1 MAWWALRLAS
11 NPLRVPIPIDGTVL
25 GLTLLTTAVTT
36 LAFGLAPAMRA
47 TARQPSASLG
57 PVSAGSDAVP
67 TQSRMRRVLI
77 VAQVSLSLA
86 LLATAS
92 QLVDTLQSQSFS
104 GGAPPDRILVAQ
116 FDLRPLKRPAADV
129 DDFYRRLLDDV
140 RHLPGVEAA
149 GLSRHSSVWTFGR
162 AANGGS
168 IRVWEPGDR
177 ADDGNDTIGRMIA
190 GDLFQALGLRLAA
203 GRVFKESEAQ
213 EPPRVAIVNQT
224 LAARMKAPALGSV
237 LRVAA
242 SDGDFSA
249 AREVQIV
256 GIVEP
261 AVDAAYAEDVQTAPR
276 VYLPSALEPEPTL
289 ALYIRARAKRY
300 RWRSLCAI
308 WLAASRR
315 PCQSAASS
323 RSRNSS
329 NAPSGPSCGLASR
342 RGPWSRRSSS
352 RHRRRVRRVIIHRG
366 DALPR
371 ACNPYRD
378 WRRPEGDIEP
388 DAS

>member
-1 MAWWALRLAS
+1 MRAQYLALLAAAAGVPIAWWALRLAS

-47 TARQPSASLG
+47 TARQPSAALG

-67 TQSRMRRVLI
+67 RQSRMRRVLI

-104 GGAPPDRILVAQ
+104 GGTPPDRILVAQ
-116 FDLRPLKRPAADV
+116 FDLRPLKRPGADV

-177 ADDGNDTIGRMIA
+177 ADGGNDTIGGMIA
-190 GDLFQALGLRLAA
+190 GDLFQAIGLRLAA
-203 GRVFKESEAQ
+203 GRVFNESETQ

-242 SDGDFSA
+242 SNGDFSA

-261 AVDAAYAEDVQTAPR
+261 AVDAAYAEDHQTAPR

-289 ALYIRARAKRY
+289 ALYTRARANAVSLAQPLRDLVG
-300 RWRSLCAI
+300 RIAPPVPIGRVESFQELIERSLGPQL
-308 WLAASRR
+308 WLAR
-315 PCQSAASS
+315 AA
-323 RSRNSS
+323 
-329 NAPSGPSCGLASR
+329 AVLGLVGLLLATA
-342 RGPWSRRSSS
+342 GVY
-352 RHRRRVRRVIIHRG
+352 RRVVVHRG
-366 DALPR
+366 DALP
-371 ACNPYRD
+371 
-378 WRRPEGDIEP
+378 
-388 DAS
+388 